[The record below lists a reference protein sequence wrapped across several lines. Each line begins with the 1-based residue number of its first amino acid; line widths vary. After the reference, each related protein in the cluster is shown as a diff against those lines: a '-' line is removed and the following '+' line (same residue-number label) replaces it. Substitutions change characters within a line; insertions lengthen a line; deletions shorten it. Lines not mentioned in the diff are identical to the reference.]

1 MGHTLVAIV
10 LEMMKVAMLV
20 ITIKAVSHLNSCF
33 LLLDLGFHLSFQ
45 SPKKLEAA
53 LMVDT
58 TMLLALFP
66 LETMTAVHLV
76 HHTITA

>member
-1 MGHTLVAIV
+1 L
-10 LEMMKVAMLV
+10 
-20 ITIKAVSHLNSCF
+20 

-53 LMVDT
+53 LMVDMT
-58 TMLLALFP
+58 VLLALIP
-66 LETMTAVHLV
+66 PETMMAVHLV